1 MQHYRNQQK
10 IIAIEA
16 STLIYQFIKG
26 AVKIPLST
34 NAGVNSKI
42 WRVVKVDDLHEM
54 FVFSYSCIQ

>member
-42 WRVVKVDDLHEM
+42 WRVVKVDNLHDK
-54 FVFSYSCIQ
+54 IPH